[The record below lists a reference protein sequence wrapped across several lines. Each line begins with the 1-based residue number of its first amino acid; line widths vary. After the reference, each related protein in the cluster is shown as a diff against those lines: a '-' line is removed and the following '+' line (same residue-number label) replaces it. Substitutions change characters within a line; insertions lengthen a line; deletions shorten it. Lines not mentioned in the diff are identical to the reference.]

1 MTKTVKEHLI
11 KSLAAGQFVSGQLLG
26 EQLSISRTAIAKHIK
41 ALTDIGLDIFS
52 VTGKGYKLAQP
63 LSLLERDVITRLL
76 AKKLSNRSDHHSSE
90 NYSPEHYSS
99 DNYSYSAKSGSISLP
114 LVEVH
119 SLIDSTNDYLMRR
132 LPNQLSTGQVCLAEY
147 QSAGRGRRGRQ
158 WISPFGSQIYMS
170 MYWYLEQGLSAAMG
184 LSLLTA
190 LAVSDAI
197 KAHSNVQV
205 QLKWPNDIYL
215 DGVKLAGILID
226 LEGQA
231 LEPSHCV
238 IGIGLNLHMPE
249 EAGRLIDQRWTD
261 LQSHSEVKI
270 DRNALSAELIS
281 ALHKRLHQ
289 HSHSGLTPML
299 DEWHAHDAFLNKRV
313 KLITGERITH
323 GICRGVNNQGALL
336 LEVDGQVSPVYGG
349 EVSLRMDE

>member
-1 MTKTVKEHLI
+1 MLSMTKTVKEHLI

-26 EQLSISRTAIAKHIK
+26 EQLGISRTAIAKHIK
-41 ALTDIGLDIFS
+41 ALTDIGLDIYS

-63 LSLLERDVITRLL
+63 MTLLEKEKITSLIDTPHG
-76 AKKLSNRSDHHSSE
+76 KLHD
-90 NYSPEHYSS
+90 
-99 DNYSYSAKSGSISLP
+99 LP

-119 SLIDSTNDYLMRR
+119 NIIDSTNDYLMRR
-132 LPNQLSTGQVCLAEY
+132 LPNQVTTGQVCLAEY

-158 WISPFGSQIYMS
+158 WISPFGSQIYLS

-184 LSLLTA
+184 LSLVTA

-249 EAGRLIDQRWTD
+249 EAGKLIEQKWTD
-261 LQSHSEVKI
+261 LKSHSKVEI
-270 DRNALSAELIS
+270 DRNALSAQLIS
-281 ALHKRLHQ
+281 CLRQRLNQ
-289 HSHSGLTPML
+289 YQQVGLTSML
-299 DEWHAHDAFLNKRV
+299 DEWHTHDAFLNKRV
-313 KLITGERITH
+313 KLITGERVTQ

-336 LEVDGQVSPVYGG
+336 LEVNGQIKPVYGG

>member
-11 KSLAAGQFVSGQLLG
+11 KSLASGDFVSGQLLG
-26 EQLSISRTAIAKHIK
+26 EQLGISRTAIAKHIK
-41 ALTDIGLDIFS
+41 ALTEMGLDIYS
-52 VTGKGYKLAQP
+52 VTGKGYKLAHP
-63 LSLLERDVITRLL
+63 LYLLEKERISSLL
-76 AKKLSNRSDHHSSE
+76 AKDPNHEADSQT
-90 NYSPEHYSS
+90 
-99 DNYSYSAKSGSISLP
+99 SLP

-132 LPNQLSTGQVCLAEY
+132 LPNQVTPGQVCLAEY

-158 WISPFGSQIYMS
+158 WISPFGSQIYLS

-190 LAVSDAI
+190 LAVSDAV
-197 KAHSNVQV
+197 KAHSEVQV

-249 EAGRLIDQRWTD
+249 ESGKLIEQKWTD
-261 LQSHSEVKI
+261 LQSHSKVKI
-270 DRNALSAELIS
+270 DRNVLSAELIG
-281 ALHKRLHQ
+281 ALRKRLQ
-289 HSHSGLTPML
+289 QYQKSGLTPML
-299 DEWHAHDAFLNKRV
+299 DEWHANDAFLNKRV

-336 LEVDGQVSPVYGG
+336 LEVDGQVKPIYGG